1 MPGLTD
7 AFTLR
12 SVIAPPESPSRR
24 LLFAVAAV
32 SLALNLVGIGWG
44 LPSRYGWAVDELN
57 PGVILA
63 GIETR
68 FSADW
73 HQPAYPPL
81 HYYLLAATYLPVLA
95 LDLVDP
101 MSVEGHTWFFLFGR
115 VLSLSMGMGVVI
127 LVCRLGRDLFD
138 AGSGAFAALAMA
150 LSAPFVYYAK
160 TANLEVPL
168 LFWFLLSYFFFLR
181 LDARR
186 ELRDYLGFT
195 LSAVLAMGT
204 KDQAFAFYVL
214 PLAAFA
220 LLVVR
225 REGSLVRV
233 LVDRRIL
240 LSLLAGILSFLALHN
255 VVFNYRGF
263 LHHFEEILWARGHY
277 SLFEGTLTHQIA
289 MLRQTFRHLGF
300 ALGWPLVAAGA
311 LGLVLALREG
321 KFRRS
326 TLWTLLFGA
335 SYYLFFIV
343 PVLST
348 WLRYALPLAA
358 LLSLFAGLAC
368 ARLWSR
374 GVWAR
379 ALVGI
384 ALLYSTGRALS
395 VDALLLRDTR
405 YEAERWL
412 RENVSPGQVVG
423 YMGPEYYLPRLHV
436 FPSKRLRPTET
447 VLERESP
454 DFLVVNPDYA
464 SRFEPGTR
472 EQELFSRLAA
482 GRTRYGL
489 VFSLAPRQG
498 NPWWSLLDFD
508 GILANM
514 SKVSPPI
521 EIYAL
526 AD

>member
-1 MPGLTD
+1 MV
-7 AFTLR
+7 AAA
-12 SVIAPPESPSRR
+12 SSASRR
-24 LLFAVAAV
+24 LLFGIVAF

-57 PGVILA
+57 PRVILS

-68 FSADW
+68 FSGDW

-115 VLSLSMGMGVVI
+115 VLSLSMGVGIV
-127 LVCRLGRDLFD
+127 LLLYRLGRDFD
-138 AGSGAFAALAMA
+138 PLSGAFAALAMA

-168 LFWFLLSYFFFLR
+168 LFWFLLSYFFFQR
-181 LDARR
+181 LDARG
-186 ELRDYLGFT
+186 ELRDYLSFT

-214 PLAAFA
+214 PLTAFA
-220 LLVVR
+220 LLRVR
-225 REGSLVRV
+225 REKSLVRV
-233 LVDRRIL
+233 LVDRRVL
-240 LSLLAGILSFLALHN
+240 VSLLAGIVSFLALHN
-255 VVFNYRGF
+255 VVYNHRGF
-263 LHHFEEILWARGHY
+263 VHHLEEILWARRQY
-277 SLFEGTLTHQIA
+277 SAFEGTLAHQVA
-289 MLRQTFRHLGF
+289 MLRQTFLHLGF
-300 ALGWPLVAAGA
+300 TLGWPLVAAGT
-311 LGLVLALREG
+311 LGLVLALCEG
-321 KFRRS
+321 KLRRS
-326 TLWTLLFGA
+326 TFWTLLFGA

-348 WLRYALPLAA
+348 WLRYALPLGA

-368 ARLWSR
+368 SRLWSR

-379 ALVGI
+379 ALVGF
-384 ALLYSTGRALS
+384 ALLYSLGRAVSL
-395 VDALLLRDTR
+395 DALLLTDTR
-405 YEAERWL
+405 YNAERWL
-412 RENVSPGQVVG
+412 RENVTSGQVVG
-423 YMGPEYYLPRLHV
+423 YMGPEYYLPRLHEL
-436 FPSKRLRPTET
+436 PSKRLRPTVT
-447 VLERESP
+447 VLERERP
-454 DFLVVNPDYA
+454 DFLVVNPDHA

-472 EQELFSRLAA
+472 EHELFSRLAA
-482 GRTRYGL
+482 GRTHYGL
-489 VFSLAPRQG
+489 VFSLAPREG

>member
-1 MPGLTD
+1 MV
-7 AFTLR
+7 AAA
-12 SVIAPPESPSRR
+12 SSASRR
-24 LLFAVAAV
+24 LLFGIAIVAF

-57 PGVILA
+57 PGVILS

-68 FSADW
+68 FSGDW

-95 LDLVDP
+95 LNLVDP
-101 MSVEGHTWFFLFGR
+101 MSVEGHTLFFVLGR
-115 VLSLSMGMGVVI
+115 VLSLAMGVGIVF
-127 LVCRLGRDLFD
+127 LLYRLGQELFEPQ
-138 AGSGAFAALAMA
+138 AGVFAALTMA
-150 LSAPFVYYAK
+150 FSAPFVYYAK

-168 LFWFLLSYFFFLR
+168 LFWFLFSYSFFLR
-181 LDARR
+181 LDARG

-220 LLVVR
+220 LLRVR

-233 LVDRRIL
+233 LLDRRIL
-240 LSLLAGILSFLALHN
+240 LSLLAGTLSFLALHN
-255 VVFNYRGF
+255 VIFNYRGF
-263 LHHFEEILWARGHY
+263 VHHFEEILWARKHY
-277 SLFEGTLTHQIA
+277 GLFEGTFGHQIA

-300 ALGWPLVAAGA
+300 ALGWPLAAA
-311 LGLVLALREG
+311 STLGLVLALSEG

-326 TLWTLLFGA
+326 TLWTLLFGV
-335 SYYLFFIV
+335 SYYSFFIV

-368 ARLWSR
+368 SRLWSR

-379 ALVGI
+379 ALVGV
-384 ALLYSTGRALS
+384 ALLYSLGRGLS

-405 YEAERWL
+405 YEVERWL
-412 RENVSPGQVVG
+412 RENVSPSQVVG
-423 YMGPEYYLPRLHV
+423 YMGPEYYLPRLHDL
-436 FPSKRLRPTET
+436 PAKRLRPTET

-454 DFLVVNPDYA
+454 DFLVVNPDFA
-464 SRFEPGTR
+464 SRFEAGTR
-472 EQELFSRLAA
+472 EHELFSRLAA

-489 VFSLAPRQG
+489 VFSLAPREG

>member
-1 MPGLTD
+1 VVG
-7 AFTLR
+7 AA
-12 SVIAPPESPSRR
+12 SSASRR
-24 LLFAVAAV
+24 LLFATAAA

-68 FSADW
+68 FSGDW
-73 HQPAYPPL
+73 HQPAYPPF

-101 MSVEGHTWFFLFGR
+101 MSLEGHTWFFLVGR
-115 VLSLSMGMGVVI
+115 ILSLSMGVGIV
-127 LVCRLGRDLFD
+127 LLLYRLGRDLFD
-138 AGSGAFAALAMA
+138 PLSGAFAALAMA

-181 LDARR
+181 LEARG

-195 LSAVLAMGT
+195 LSAVLAVGT

-220 LLVVR
+220 LLRVR
-225 REGSLVRV
+225 RKGSLVRV

-240 LSLLAGILSFLALHN
+240 LSLLAGVLSFLALHN

-277 SLFEGTLTHQIA
+277 SLFEATLAHQLT
-289 MLRQTFRHLGF
+289 MLRQTLRHLGF

-311 LGLVLALREG
+311 LGLVMALREE
-321 KFRRS
+321 KLRRS
-326 TLWTLLFGA
+326 TFWTLLFGA

-358 LLSLFAGLAC
+358 LVSLFAGLAC
-368 ARLWSR
+368 SRLWSR
-374 GVWAR
+374 VWAR

-384 ALLYSTGRALS
+384 ALLYSLGRALS
-395 VDALLLRDTR
+395 VDALLLEDSR
-405 YEAERWL
+405 YAAESWL
-412 RENVSPGQVVG
+412 RENVSPSQVVG
-423 YMGPEYYLPRLHV
+423 YMGPEYYLPRLHE
-436 FPSKRLRPTET
+436 FSTKRLRPTET
-447 VLERESP
+447 VLEREKP
-454 DFLVVNPDYA
+454 DYLVVNPDYA

-472 EQELFSRLAA
+472 EHELFSRLAA

-489 VFSLAPRQG
+489 VFSLAPREG

-508 GILANM
+508 GVLANM
-514 SKVSPPI
+514 SKISPPI
-521 EIYAL
+521 EIYTL

>member
-1 MPGLTD
+1 MPLHSRAVSD
-7 AFTLR
+7 A
-12 SVIAPPESPSRR
+12 SSRR
-24 LLFAVAAV
+24 LSCGIVAF
-32 SLALNLVGIGWG
+32 SLALNVIGIRWG

-57 PGVILA
+57 PRVILA

-68 FSADW
+68 FSGDW
-73 HQPAYPPL
+73 HEPAYPPL

-115 VLSLSMGMGVVI
+115 GLSLMMGMGIV
-127 LVCRLGRDLFD
+127 LLLYHLGRDFFD
-138 AGSGAFAALAMA
+138 SLAGAFAAVTIALA
-150 LSAPFVYYAK
+150 APFVYYAK

-168 LFWFLLSYFFFLR
+168 LFWFLLSFFFFR
-181 LDARR
+181 RVDARG

-204 KDQAFAFYVL
+204 KDQAFAFYIL

-220 LLVVR
+220 ILRVR
-225 REGSLVRV
+225 GEGSLVAVMR
-233 LVDRRIL
+233 DRRLL

-255 VVFNYRGF
+255 VFFNYRGF
-263 LHHFEEILWARGHY
+263 LHHFEEILWARRQY
-277 SLFEGTLTHQIA
+277 SLFEGTLAHQIA
-289 MLRQTFRHLGF
+289 MLRQTVRHLGF
-300 ALGWPLVAAGA
+300 VLGWPLFTAGA
-311 LGLVLALREG
+311 WGLVLALREERL
-321 KFRRS
+321 RRS
-326 TLWTLLFGA
+326 TLWTLLFGV

-348 WLRYALPLAA
+348 WLRYAMPLAA

-368 ARLWSR
+368 SRLWSR

-379 ALVGI
+379 TLVGI
-384 ALLYSTGRALS
+384 ALVYSLGRALS
-395 VDALLLRDTR
+395 VDALLLEDTR
-405 YEAERWL
+405 YDAERWL
-412 RENVSPGQVVG
+412 RENVSPGEVVG
-423 YMGPEYYLPRLHV
+423 FMGPEYYLPRLHE
-436 FPSKRLRPTET
+436 FSTKRLRPTET

-454 DFLVVNPDYA
+454 DCLDVNPDYA

-472 EQELFSRLAA
+472 ERELFSRLAA

-489 VFSLAPRQG
+489 VFSLAPREG
-498 NPWWSLLDFD
+498 NVWWSLVDFD

-514 SKVSPPI
+514 SKISPPI

>member
-1 MPGLTD
+1 MPGLTG

-12 SVIAPPESPSRR
+12 SVVAPSESPSRR
-24 LLFAVAAV
+24 LLLTVLAT
-32 SLALNLVGIGWG
+32 SLALNLVGVGWG
-44 LPSRYGWAVDELN
+44 LPSRDGWAVDELN
-57 PGVILA
+57 PRVILA

-68 FSADW
+68 FSGDW
-73 HQPAYPPL
+73 HQPAYPPF

-101 MSVEGHTWFFLFGR
+101 MSLEGHTWFFLFGR
-115 VLSLSMGMGVVI
+115 VLSLAMGMGIV
-127 LVCRLGRDLFD
+127 LLLYRLGRDLFD
-138 AGSGAFAALAMA
+138 PLSGAFAAIAMA

-168 LFWFLLSYFFFLR
+168 LFWFLLSYCFFLR
-181 LDARR
+181 LDARG

-214 PLAAFA
+214 PLAVFA
-220 LLVVR
+220 LLRAR

-233 LVDRRIL
+233 LIDRRIL
-240 LSLLAGILSFLALHN
+240 FSLLAGILSFLALHN

-277 SLFEGTLTHQIA
+277 RLFEGTLAHQFT
-289 MLRQTFRHLGF
+289 MLRQTLRHLGF
-300 ALGWPLVAAGA
+300 ALGWPLAAAGA
-311 LGLVLALREG
+311 LGLALALREK

-326 TLWTLLFGA
+326 TLWSLLFGA

-358 LLSLFAGLAC
+358 VLSLFAGLGC
-368 ARLWSR
+368 SRLWSR
-374 GVWAR
+374 GLWAR
-379 ALVGI
+379 ATVGI
-384 ALLYSTGRALS
+384 ALLYSLGRAVS
-395 VDALLLRDTR
+395 VDALLLEDTR
-405 YEAERWL
+405 YHAERWL
-412 RENVSPGQVVG
+412 RANVSSSRVVG
-423 YMGPEYYLPRLHV
+423 YMGPEYYLPRLHE
-436 FPSKRLRPTET
+436 FSTKRLRPTET
-447 VLERESP
+447 VLDRERP
-454 DFLVVNPDYA
+454 DLLVVNPDYA

-472 EQELFSRLAA
+472 EHELFSRLAA

-489 VFSLAPRQG
+489 VFSLRPRES
-498 NPWWSLLDFD
+498 NPRWSLLDFE

-514 SKVSPPI
+514 SKVSPPV
-521 EIYAL
+521 EIYER